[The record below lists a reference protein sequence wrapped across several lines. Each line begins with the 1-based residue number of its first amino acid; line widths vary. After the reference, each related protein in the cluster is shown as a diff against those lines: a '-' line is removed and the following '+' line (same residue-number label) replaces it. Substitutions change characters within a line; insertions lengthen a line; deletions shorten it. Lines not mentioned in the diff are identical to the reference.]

1 MYSNIDSKEL
11 FNIILGDIQM
21 VIDGELDCL
30 GKEECQPILE
40 LLEEIRNRSPHLDS
54 RIPINR
60 NDLEFKRG
68 DFLEDK
74 DGDMR
79 GSVLFIN
86 NNHLWLFDLD
96 KDKQVKY
103 EAKNFNRLRKVKQ

>member
-1 MYSNIDSKEL
+1 MYSNVDSKEL
-11 FNIILGDIQM
+11 LNVFLLDIQM
-21 VIDGELDCL
+21 VVDGRLKSLE
-30 GKEECQPILE
+30 KEGCEAILE

-74 DGDMR
+74 TRDIR

-86 NNHLWLFDLD
+86 DNHLWLFDHK
-96 KDKQVKY
+96 KDNQVKY
-103 EAKNFNRLRKVKQ
+103 EVKNYNKVRKVKP

>member
-1 MYSNIDSKEL
+1 MYSNIDSQKL
-11 FNIILGDIQM
+11 FDIVLDDIQM

-30 GKEECQPILE
+30 EKEGCESILE

-74 DGDMR
+74 DGDIR

-86 NNHLWLFDLD
+86 DSHLWLFDHK
-96 KDKQVKY
+96 KDNQVKY
-103 EAKNFNRLRKVKQ
+103 EAKNYNRLRKAKP

>member
-1 MYSNIDSKEL
+1 MYSNVDSKEL
-11 FNIILGDIQM
+11 FNVVMLDIQM
-21 VIDGELDCL
+21 VVDGRLKSLE
-30 GKEECQPILE
+30 KEGCEAILE

-60 NDLEFKRG
+60 NDLKFKRG

-74 DGDMR
+74 DGDIR

-86 NNHLWLFDLD
+86 DNHLWLFDHK
-96 KDKQVKY
+96 KDNQVKY
-103 EAKNFNRLRKVKQ
+103 EAKNYNKLRKAKP